1 MIRFTNAG
9 FTKKLLLISSVL
21 LVLSPI
27 SEAWYGSAGFSDT
40 TGMVVQ
46 AEPEREPEPL
56 AERIKPPAI
65 HAKAAA
71 LIDVASGRILYS
83 WNGEEPLPMASTT
96 KIMTAIVAIET
107 GKLSDAVKTS
117 KRAFA
122 KEGSSLFLRRGE
134 EMSLHH
140 LLYGLMLRS
149 GNDAAVAIAE
159 HVGGSEEGF
168 VYMMN
173 EKAEMLGLE
182 KTQFRNPHGLD
193 ADGHY
198 TTANDLARLS
208 AYALH
213 NPTFQEI
220 VRTKVK
226 TVPNPNEKWD
236 YRWTNKNKMLQ
247 LYEGAD
253 GVKTG
258 YTSKALRCLVSSATR
273 NGQQLAVVTLNDG
286 NDWLDHS
293 RLLNY
298 GFSAFPAVPLVA
310 KGDKIQGY
318 EHLQASASVAYPL
331 GADERDRVKSSVR
344 LIPAGSLDYRL
355 GYRGSLRY
363 ELDGKPLISV
373 QLEEAAAGGD
383 GPGTGKE
390 ASAAARWFHGMRTA
404 AGSLFHTR

>member
-1 MIRFTNAG
+1 MIRFTYAG

-21 LVLSPI
+21 LVLGPFS
-27 SEAWYGSAGFSDT
+27 SEARNGSAGLPDKSGT
-40 TGMVVQ
+40 VVQ
-46 AEPEREPEPL
+46 AEPEREPERFPQRM
-56 AERIKPPAI
+56 EPPAI

-83 WNGEEPLPMASTT
+83 LNGEEPLPMASTT
-96 KIMTAIVAIET
+96 KIMTAIVAIEA
-107 GKLSDAVKTS
+107 GKLSDVVKTS

-173 EKAEMLGLE
+173 DKAEMLGLE

-213 NPTFQEI
+213 NPTFREI

-226 TVPNPNEKWD
+226 TAPNPYEKWD
-236 YRWTNKNKMLQ
+236 YKWTNKNKMLR
-247 LYEGAD
+247 LYDGAD

-273 NGQQLAVVTLNDG
+273 QGQQLAVVTLNDG

-293 RLLNY
+293 RLLDY
-298 GFSAFPAVPLVA
+298 GFSAFPAVPLIG
-310 KGDKIQGY
+310 KGDKVQGY

-331 GADERDRVKSSVR
+331 GADERERVKAVIR
-344 LIPAGSLDYRL
+344 LTPAGSLDYRL

-363 ELDGKPLISV
+363 ELDGKPIVSV
-373 QLEEAAAGGD
+373 QLQEAAASRDAAGVGNA
-383 GPGTGKE
+383 G
-390 ASAAARWFHGMRTA
+390 SAARWFDGLRTA
-404 AGSLFHTR
+404 VGGLFQAR

>member
-21 LVLSPI
+21 LVFSSF
-27 SEAWYGSAGFSDT
+27 SEAGNGSTGLSDSS
-40 TGMVVQ
+40 VQVAQ
-46 AEPEREPEPL
+46 AEPEREPGRR
-56 AERIKPPAI
+56 AERLKPPAI

-83 WNGEEPLPMASTT
+83 RNGEEPLPMASTT
-96 KIMTAIVAIET
+96 KIMTAIVAIES
-107 GKLSDAVKTS
+107 GKLSDVVKTS

-122 KEGSSLFLRRGE
+122 KEGSSLYLRRGE

-226 TVPNPNEKWD
+226 TVPNPNANWD
-236 YRWTNKNKMLQ
+236 YKWTNKNKMLQ

-273 NGQQLAVVTLNDG
+273 HGQQLAVVTLNDG
-286 NDWLDHS
+286 NDWLDHT
-293 RLLNY
+293 RLLDY
-298 GFSAFPAVPLVA
+298 GFSAFPAVPLIA

-318 EHLQASASVAYPL
+318 EHLQASVSAAYPL
-331 GADERDRVKSSVR
+331 GEDERGQVKASVR
-344 LIPAGSLDYRL
+344 LVPAGSLDYRL
-355 GYRGSLRY
+355 GYRGTIRY
-363 ELDGKPLISV
+363 ELDGQPLIAV
-373 QLEEAAAGGD
+373 PLEEAAAGGD
-383 GPGTGKE
+383 GPGKGD
-390 ASAAARWFHGMRTA
+390 SPAARWFDGLRTA
-404 AGSLFHTR
+404 VGALFAAR

>member
-21 LVLSPI
+21 LVFSSF
-27 SEAWYGSAGFSDT
+27 SEAGNGSTGLSDSS
-40 TGMVVQ
+40 VQVAQ
-46 AEPEREPEPL
+46 AEPEREPGRR
-56 AERIKPPAI
+56 AERLKPPAI

-83 WNGEEPLPMASTT
+83 RNGEEPLPMASTT
-96 KIMTAIVAIET
+96 KIMTAIVAIES
-107 GKLSDAVKTS
+107 GKLSDVVKTS

-122 KEGSSLFLRRGE
+122 KEGSSLYLRRGE

-173 EKAEMLGLE
+173 QKAEMLGLE

-226 TVPNPNEKWD
+226 TVPNPNANWD
-236 YRWTNKNKMLQ
+236 YKWTNKNKMLQ

-273 NGQQLAVVTLNDG
+273 HGQQLAVVTLNDG
-286 NDWLDHS
+286 NDWLDHT
-293 RLLNY
+293 RLLDY
-298 GFSAFPAVPLVA
+298 GFSAFPAVPLIA

-318 EHLQASASVAYPL
+318 EHLQASVSAAYPL
-331 GADERDRVKSSVR
+331 GEDERGQVKASVR
-344 LIPAGSLDYRL
+344 LVPAGSLDYRL
-355 GYRGSLRY
+355 GYRGTIRY
-363 ELDGKPLISV
+363 ELDGQPLIAV
-373 QLEEAAAGGD
+373 PLEEAAAGGD
-383 GPGTGKE
+383 GPGKGD
-390 ASAAARWFHGMRTA
+390 SPAARWFDGLRTA
-404 AGSLFHTR
+404 VGALFDAS

>member
-21 LVLSPI
+21 LVFSSF
-27 SEAWYGSAGFSDT
+27 SEAGNGSTGLSDSS
-40 TGMVVQ
+40 VQVAQ
-46 AEPEREPEPL
+46 AEPEREPGRR
-56 AERIKPPAI
+56 AERLKPPAI

-83 WNGEEPLPMASTT
+83 RNGEEPLPMASTT
-96 KIMTAIVAIET
+96 KIMTAIVAIES
-107 GKLSDAVKTS
+107 GKLSDVVKTS

-122 KEGSSLFLRRGE
+122 KEGSSLYLRRGE

-173 EKAEMLGLE
+173 QKAEMLGLE

-226 TVPNPNEKWD
+226 TVPNPNANWD
-236 YRWTNKNKMLQ
+236 YKWTNKNKMLQ

-273 NGQQLAVVTLNDG
+273 HGQQLAVVTLNDG
-286 NDWLDHS
+286 NDWLDHT
-293 RLLNY
+293 RLLDY
-298 GFSAFPAVPLVA
+298 GFSAFPAVPLIA

-318 EHLQASASVAYPL
+318 EHLQASVSAAYPL
-331 GADERDRVKSSVR
+331 GEDERGQVKASVR
-344 LIPAGSLDYRL
+344 LVPAGSLDYRL
-355 GYRGSLRY
+355 GYRGTIRY
-363 ELDGKPLISV
+363 ELDGQPLIAV
-373 QLEEAAAGGD
+373 PLEEAAAGGD
-383 GPGTGKE
+383 GPGKGD
-390 ASAAARWFHGMRTA
+390 SPAARWFDGLRTA
-404 AGSLFHTR
+404 VGALFDAR

>member
-9 FTKKLLLISSVL
+9 FTKKLLFISSVL
-21 LVLSPI
+21 LVFSSF
-27 SEAWYGSAGFSDT
+27 SEAGNGSTGLSDSS
-40 TGMVVQ
+40 VQVAQ
-46 AEPEREPEPL
+46 AEPEREPGRR
-56 AERIKPPAI
+56 AERLTPPAI

-83 WNGEEPLPMASTT
+83 RNGEEPLPMASTT
-96 KIMTAIVAIET
+96 KIMTAIVAIES
-107 GKLSDAVKTS
+107 GKLSDVVKTS

-122 KEGSSLFLRRGE
+122 KEGSSLYLRRGE

-226 TVPNPNEKWD
+226 TVPNPNANWD
-236 YRWTNKNKMLQ
+236 YKWTNKNKMLQ

-273 NGQQLAVVTLNDG
+273 HGQQLAVVTLNDG
-286 NDWLDHS
+286 NDWLDHT
-293 RLLNY
+293 RLLDY
-298 GFSAFPAVPLVA
+298 GFSAFPAVPLIA

-318 EHLQASASVAYPL
+318 EHLQASVSAAYPL
-331 GADERDRVKSSVR
+331 GEDERGQVKASVR
-344 LIPAGSLDYRL
+344 LVPAGSLDYRL
-355 GYRGSLRY
+355 GYRGTIRY
-363 ELDGKPLISV
+363 ELDGQPLIAV
-373 QLEEAAAGGD
+373 PLEEAAAGGD
-383 GPGTGKE
+383 GPGKGD
-390 ASAAARWFHGMRTA
+390 SPAARWFDGLRTA
-404 AGSLFHTR
+404 VGALFDAR